1 MFNFPGYEVT
11 WDDET
16 DTVSNIHT
24 LQSDAN
30 TDNLQITSLS
40 WNCTG
45 STIAAAYLLKIHGFY
60 IFFFFFFFFCILVII
75 VALLCGSKKHR
86 RRLI

>member
-1 MFNFPGYEVT
+1 MKVNGSLIFQLNCTQPTFNFLGYEVT
-11 WDDET
+11 WEDET

-45 STIAAAYLLKIHGFY
+45 STIAAAYPWKIHG
-60 IFFFFFFFFCILVII
+60 
-75 VALLCGSKKHR
+75 
-86 RRLI
+86 

>member
-1 MFNFPGYEVT
+1 MYSRTSAILNESKEFTYCSVQLCTTTFNFSGYEVT
-11 WDDET
+11 WEDET

-45 STIAAAYLLKIHGFY
+45 STIAAAYPLKIH
-60 IFFFFFFFFCILVII
+60 
-75 VALLCGSKKHR
+75 
-86 RRLI
+86 